1 MNIINHG
8 TWTRYEPDPYPTDIP
23 PGVIFAKSDATGR
36 DWYDALYGETRL
48 FAADSV
54 KVTATKEADGS
65 WRLQAANKDATR
77 VFPVGGLLL
86 EITDYTGTDP
96 QADFGQKRFDATTS
110 EITAFPPRARVA
122 SARQI
127 RLALN
132 QLELRADVEAWV
144 KTQDQNT
151 RDNWDYAT
159 EFVEDNPLI
168 VACVAGLGKS
178 EAEKAALFDLAL
190 TF

>member
-8 TWTRYEPDPYPTDIP
+8 TWTRYEPDPYPADLP
-23 PGVIFAKSDATGR
+23 PNILFAKSDVTGR
-36 DWYDALYGETRL
+36 DWYDALYGETPL
-48 FAADSV
+48 CAADSV

-65 WRLQAANKDATR
+65 WRLQAVNKDATK
-77 VFPVGGLLL
+77 VFPIGGLLL
-86 EITDYTGTDP
+86 EITGYSGADL
-96 QADFGQKRFDATTS
+96 QADFGQKRFDATTG
-110 EITAFPPRARVA
+110 EITEFPPRARVV

-132 QLELRADVEAWV
+132 QINLRSDVEAWV

-151 RDNWDYAT
+151 QDNWNYAT

-178 EAEKAALFDLAL
+178 EAEKTALFDLAL